1 MQVQRNMLMRNFILL
16 RCVAVTAL
24 GACMLCML
32 LLFTCAASSK
42 HSSINSKNVR
52 EAEADSLF
60 AAGNFEGA
68 KMAYE
73 KIRIEMPPS
82 SPEAEKA
89 HYYLGYI
96 NVFYKNPWADWNT
109 ALTEFKS
116 FAALYPNDPR
126 INEVLSWI
134 RILTTIKSFESEYRR
149 ATNKV
154 ELLAQDSSTA
164 FEIKRFY
171 LDSMAAILRNSYE
184 SRDSV
189 VRKHDS
195 LARKNAELI
204 NVIIDLEKKFQRAGK

>member
-1 MQVQRNMLMRNFILL
+1 MKNFSLP
-16 RCVAVTAL
+16 RCIFLAAL
-24 GACMLCML
+24 GAYAL
-32 LLFTCAASSK
+32 LLCACAGSSK
-42 HSSINSKNVR
+42 PPLPVHEQKSFPMK
-52 EAEADSLF
+52 EADSLF

-68 KMAYE
+68 KSVYE
-73 KIRIEMPPS
+73 KIRIAMPPL

-154 ELLAQDSSTA
+154 ERLTQDSTTA

-184 SRDSV
+184 SRDSL

-195 LARKNAELI
+195 LVRKNTELI
-204 NVIIDLEKKFQRAGK
+204 NIIIDLEKKFQRAGK